1 MTRFKDTGSIALID
15 TRPSEHKGLKP
26 PAITPQPKED
36 KEYGRNKQSNF
47 NRKPR
52 CKTRG

>member
-26 PAITPQPKED
+26 PAITPQPTRIEND
-36 KEYGRNKQSNF
+36 KENDQ
-47 NRKPR
+47 
-52 CKTRG
+52 KTRTRSPRSNKR

>member
-26 PAITPQPKED
+26 PAITPQPKRGKD
-36 KEYGRNKQSNF
+36 NDQS
-47 NRKPR
+47 RKRSP
-52 CKTRG
+52 KSTSST

>member
-1 MTRFKDTGSIALID
+1 MTRYNDTGSNAPID
-15 TRPSEHKGLKP
+15 TRPSDHKGLKP

-52 CKTRG
+52 RKTRG